1 MNLQFDLFYRTIN
14 SFTKRINSE
23 YFFTFQFSI
32 NKVGILYCIKIKM
45 QVQLDRIII
54 FNFKSFKGEVTV
66 GPIKPFTAIIGANG
80 SGKSNIMDA
89 ISFVM
94 GEKAKSLRVK
104 QLNELIYGTFRGI
117 PIGHRAYVTAVFV
130 FEDSSVET
138 FTRTIYHTSS
148 EYKINDQV
156 VAAQLYMSKLRKLNL
171 NVTTKNFLVFQGA
184 IDSTL
189 MKTPK
194 EYTHMFEEISNS
206 IELKE
211 EYESKKTELY
221 LFELFHIQKDIE
233 DLHVTLKATELKL
246 IKYKTD
252 KDNESDVLKE
262 RKRQLK
268 IALETLENIEQDL
281 FNLENGVKMKQTNLL
296 EAKEKVSYCE
306 QKFNS
311 ISRKLSE
318 ARELNKSHLK
328 AIKELMQRKDELMQM
343 KSKLEEDIATHLLSQ
358 GSSIQF
364 NDIQVEEYFHLKQTA
379 GAQCSENIQVS
390 ISLKRE
396 QSVNQNKLDNENR
409 KKYELEATLQQ
420 KSILKGETE
429 RRIKRLQQC
438 MDENQDMLTNKINTK
453 YNLENMIVKEKKDVE
468 SIQQELQCLSE
479 QLDSAKLDKFT
490 TSRLIKGEETI
501 KILQNLFTGVY
512 DRLYKLCKPIH
523 PKYDVAMTKVLGKY
537 CNSIIVSTNKVAVQ
551 CINYLKEQKI
561 GTETFLPVESLK
573 VEPIKKN
580 LRGIT
585 NPKNVKLLYDVLN
598 FEHREIN
605 NVILFVTKNTL
616 VCETSEDAIILADE
630 MEPTKINSTI
640 HMYNKSTIH
649 MYVLIY
655 LIVLH
660 RIVTSIML
668 MEELRK
674 KMKISQNES
683 EIITLDNNITLI
695 KNDMMKT
702 AHDIQNIEKSMM
714 NIEDTVFKK
723 FCEKVNISNIRQY
736 EEGYLKYHQE
746 QTKKKLE
753 LEEQYSRIKNLL
765 KFEKDRDTKS
775 IILKMEKDLNTVK
788 NELEQARQNEVLCTE
803 STEYETN
810 KLNNLR
816 SKCNEAKINV
826 NEQTKNVNECRYNIG
841 IIAKSIINTEK
852 ELIVITT
859 NIKKKKVK
867 YHAILKNCKMEN
879 VTIPLLSGCNV
890 NNFEDV
896 QILSTSDST
905 PNTDMQDM
913 FIPIDFKILS
923 EDIRTRTDERV
934 INLKSK
940 LMEEVE
946 KLQNEM
952 QSVKN
957 PNFKEAREKMNAIKK
972 QFETVKQER
981 YNRFTRSLEYV
992 ATELDSIYKCLV
1004 KSQSAQATLIPDNP
1018 EEPYLAGLNYSC
1030 VMPGKRYQ
1038 SFSNLSGGEKTL
1050 ATLAILFAIHR
1061 PAPFCVLDEIDAAL
1075 DTINIKNVVQ
1085 FICSKKEEMQFII
1098 VSLNQQLYSHA
1109 DALIGVCSDT
1119 TGECPESLIYT
1130 LSLKEYSTSYEK

>member
-1 MNLQFDLFYRTIN
+1 MCY
-14 SFTKRINSE
+14 
-23 YFFTFQFSI
+23 
-32 NKVGILYCIKIKM
+32 
-45 QVQLDRIII
+45 
-54 FNFKSFKGEVTV
+54 
-66 GPIKPFTAIIGANG
+66 
-80 SGKSNIMDA
+80 
-89 ISFVM
+89 
-94 GEKAKSLRVK
+94 KA
-104 QLNELIYGTFRGI
+104 
-117 PIGHRAYVTAVFV
+117 
-130 FEDSSVET
+130 
-138 FTRTIYHTSS
+138 
-148 EYKINDQV
+148 
-156 VAAQLYMSKLRKLNL
+156 
-171 NVTTKNFLVFQGA
+171 
-184 IDSTL
+184 
-189 MKTPK
+189 
-194 EYTHMFEEISNS
+194 
-206 IELKE
+206 
-211 EYESKKTELY
+211 
-221 LFELFHIQKDIE
+221 
-233 DLHVTLKATELKL
+233 LKL
-246 IKYKTD
+246 
-252 KDNESDVLKE
+252 
-262 RKRQLK
+262 
-268 IALETLENIEQDL
+268 
-281 FNLENGVKMKQTNLL
+281 
-296 EAKEKVSYCE
+296 
-306 QKFNS
+306 
-311 ISRKLSE
+311 
-318 ARELNKSHLK
+318 
-328 AIKELMQRKDELMQM
+328 
-343 KSKLEEDIATHLLSQ
+343 
-358 GSSIQF
+358 
-364 NDIQVEEYFHLKQTA
+364 VEEYFHLKQTA

-683 EIITLDNNITLI
+683 EIITLDVQIQSLTNKLNYCRFDLRDSASENKILTFQNEIDIIKNELKLINNNITLI

-867 YHAILKNCKMEN
+867 YHAILKNCKM
-879 VTIPLLSGCNV
+879 
-890 NNFEDV
+890 
-896 QILSTSDST
+896 
-905 PNTDMQDM
+905 
-913 FIPIDFKILS
+913 
-923 EDIRTRTDERV
+923 
-934 INLKSK
+934 
-940 LMEEVE
+940 
-946 KLQNEM
+946 
-952 QSVKN
+952 
-957 PNFKEAREKMNAIKK
+957 
-972 QFETVKQER
+972 
-981 YNRFTRSLEYV
+981 
-992 ATELDSIYKCLV
+992 IY
-1004 KSQSAQATLIPDNP
+1004 
-1018 EEPYLAGLNYSC
+1018 
-1030 VMPGKRYQ
+1030 
-1038 SFSNLSGGEKTL
+1038 
-1050 ATLAILFAIHR
+1050 
-1061 PAPFCVLDEIDAAL
+1061 
-1075 DTINIKNVVQ
+1075 
-1085 FICSKKEEMQFII
+1085 
-1098 VSLNQQLYSHA
+1098 
-1109 DALIGVCSDT
+1109 
-1119 TGECPESLIYT
+1119 
-1130 LSLKEYSTSYEK
+1130 